1 MKALGFVPANYN
13 SSKVDPHLDHRDD
26 SMLNPDEHV
35 DLFVLTP
42 QLYFSKTGNQIVH
55 VELVVS
61 NVEKTK
67 GVFHKT
73 RLDEALGKC
82 INALNSYV
90 CEVDR
95 GKPLVVCQNIDY
107 NTFFSSK
114 CGGLE
119 KSRSFERSRVRPEVH
134 NWDNGGSSL
143 FTIDHS
149 HLQNTL

>member
-1 MKALGFVPANYN
+1 M
-13 SSKVDPHLDHRDD
+13 
-26 SMLNPDEHV
+26 
-35 DLFVLTP
+35 
-42 QLYFSKTGNQIVH
+42 
-55 VELVVS
+55 ELVVS

-82 INALNSYV
+82 INSLNSYV

-114 CGGLE
+114 RSGLE
-119 KSRSFERSRVRPEVH
+119 KSRSFERSGVRPEVH

-143 FTIDHS
+143 FTTDHS
-149 HLQNTL
+149 HLQNTLQQRVNDSGTKQKHFEIAGFTSRSELEKFPLPLGLLVLRIEKIESLKL

>member
-1 MKALGFVPANYN
+1 M
-13 SSKVDPHLDHRDD
+13 
-26 SMLNPDEHV
+26 
-35 DLFVLTP
+35 
-42 QLYFSKTGNQIVH
+42 
-55 VELVVS
+55 ELVVS

-82 INALNSYV
+82 INALNSYM
-90 CEVDR
+90 CKVDR
-95 GKPLVVCQNIDY
+95 GKPPVVCQNIDY

-143 FTIDHS
+143 FATDHS
-149 HLQNTL
+149 HLQNTLQQRVNDSGTKQKHFEIAGFTSRSELEKFPLPIGLLVL

>member
-1 MKALGFVPANYN
+1 M
-13 SSKVDPHLDHRDD
+13 
-26 SMLNPDEHV
+26 
-35 DLFVLTP
+35 
-42 QLYFSKTGNQIVH
+42 
-55 VELVVS
+55 ELVVS

-67 GVFHKT
+67 GGFHKT
-73 RLDEALGKC
+73 RLEEALGKC

-95 GKPLVVCQNIDY
+95 GKPPVVCQNIDY

-119 KSRSFERSRVRPEVH
+119 KSRSFERSGLRFEVH
-134 NWDNGGSSL
+134 NWNNGGSSL
-143 FTIDHS
+143 FTTDHS